1 MRSLIISHAAIR
13 ASNRRIYRELAARGG
28 DVVVVVPDRWKS
40 ALGELTAE
48 VEPADSKLRVVVRK
62 RIGTS
67 HSNLYYLAGLNRVA
81 AAYRP
86 DAIYVDEDPAGLA
99 AAQGA
104 LNAARYGA
112 GLVVLGIQNLFKVY
126 PLPFERLQR
135 FVFNRTTTA
144 VYTSVQAAEILKRRG
159 FDGRLIPM
167 PFSTDLTV
175 PSHERKAAI
184 RAAWDLRG
192 PLAGFSGRLVPE
204 KGIDVFLKALAQL
217 PAVNGAIIG
226 TGPEQDALQG
236 LARDLGI
243 HERVRF
249 LQPEGPARAMEL
261 LSALDVLALPSR
273 TMPNWAE
280 QFGRVLIEA
289 MATGVAVVASDSGAI
304 GEVVGDAGLLVPE
317 NDSDALA
324 AGLQRAL
331 KDPAR
336 LIERGLERVRARYTS
351 AVEADALQTALEAAA
366 LSVKLAGVS
375 SKDEVA

>member
-1 MRSLIISHAAIR
+1 
-13 ASNRRIYRELAARGG
+13 
-28 DVVVVVPDRWKS
+28 
-40 ALGELTAE
+40 
-48 VEPADSKLRVVVRK
+48 
-62 RIGTS
+62 
-67 HSNLYYLAGLNRVA
+67 
-81 AAYRP
+81 
-86 DAIYVDEDPAGLA
+86 LA

-112 GLVVLGIQNLFKVY
+112 GLVVLGIQNLLKVY